1 MKDGGYSLPETHKKI
16 KIGLLG
22 AGVVGTG
29 VIKTLTNHPYIEIK
43 KIGVRDINKKRPAVE
58 TLHAR
63 SLTTNLDEIV
73 SDPEIEIIVEVLGGI
88 NPAKELV
95 TKAIQNKKHIVTAN
109 KDLIATYGPDLF
121 DLAREKNVQI
131 QFEASVCG
139 GIPIINTL
147 KQTLSANKFSKIMG
161 ILNGT
166 TNYILTEMLNKN
178 LSFEKAL
185 KDAQALGYAE
195 PDPTNDVSGKDAAYK
210 LAILASIAFHE
221 RVKINEVYTE
231 GIEKITSSDIVLAE
245 DLGYRIKLIGIAQRE
260 RDGETASGRID
271 IRVHPAFIKKT
282 STLASVFGVNNG
294 VLVEGDLVGELT
306 LIGRGAGEL
315 PTASS
320 VVGDINLLVA
330 QLSSSREP
338 NPQLTCHHTNY
349 AKIKPISETT
359 NCYFLRI
366 RTEDKPGVVG
376 QLGTLFGNHGVS
388 INALTQRG
396 SNPDNTA
403 SITMLTHLVQEEK
416 IQKAISEVKKTNT
429 VKQIENVIRVLE

>member
-1 MKDGGYSLPETHKKI
+1 MKDGSFSLSEAHKKT

-29 VIKTLTNHPYIEIK
+29 VIKILTNHPYIEIK
-43 KIGVRDINKKRPAVE
+43 KIGVRDTNKKRDLPLNINKSVF
-58 TLHAR
+58 T
-63 SLTTNLDEIV
+63 SNLNEIV
-73 SDPEIEIIVEVLGGI
+73 NDPEIEIIVEVLGGL

-95 TKAIQNKKHIVTAN
+95 TKAIENKKHIVTAN

-121 DLAREKNVQI
+121 DLARDKNVQI

-147 KQTLSANKFSKIMG
+147 KQTLSANRFSKIMG

-195 PDPTNDVSGKDAAYK
+195 SDPTNDVSGKDAAYK

-231 GIEKITSSDIVLAE
+231 GIEKITPSDIILAE
-245 DLGYRIKLIGIAQRE
+245 DLGYRIKLIGMAKRE
-260 RDGETASGRID
+260 ADQKID

-282 STLASVFGVNNG
+282 NTLASVFGANNG
-294 VLVEGDLVGELT
+294 VLVHGNLVGELT
-306 LIGRGAGEL
+306 LIGLGAGEM
-315 PTASS
+315 PTTSS
-320 VVGDINLLVA
+320 IVGDLNLLVA
-330 QLSSSREP
+330 QLSYSPSP
-338 NPQLTCHHTNY
+338 HPQFMCHHSSY
-349 AKIKPISETT
+349 AKIKPISETE

-416 IQKAISEVKKTNT
+416 IQKAISEVKKTST

>member
-1 MKDGGYSLPETHKKI
+1 MPESNKKI

-22 AGVVGTG
+22 AGTVGTG
-29 VIKTLTNHPYIEIK
+29 VIKTLINHPYIEIK
-43 KIGVRDINKKRPAVE
+43 KIGVRDINKKRPVE
-58 TLHAR
+58 TLYTT
-63 SLTTNLDEIV
+63 SLLTSNLNEIV
-73 SDPEIEIIVEVLGGI
+73 NDPEIEIIVEVLGGI
-88 NPAKELV
+88 NPAKELI

-109 KDLIATYGPDLF
+109 KDLIATHGAELF

-147 KQTLSANKFSKIMG
+147 KQTLSANTFSKIMG

-178 LSFEKAL
+178 IDFDVCL
-185 KDAQALGYAE
+185 KDAQKLGYAE
-195 PDPTNDVSGKDAAYK
+195 PDPTNDISGKDAAYK

-221 RVKINEVYTE
+221 RIKINEVYTE
-231 GIEKITSSDIVLAE
+231 GIEKITPEDISLAE
-245 DLGYRIKLIGIAQRE
+245 ELGYRLKLIGLAKI
-260 RDGETASGRID
+260 DPDKKID
-271 IRVHPAFIKKT
+271 IRVHPAFIKNT
-282 STLASVFGVNNG
+282 NTLASVFGVNNG
-294 VLVEGDLVGELT
+294 VLVEGNLVGELT

-338 NPQLTCHHTNY
+338 NPQLTCHHKNY
-349 AKIKPISETT
+349 AKIKPISETV
-359 NCYFLRI
+359 NCYFLRV
-366 RTEDKPGVVG
+366 RAEDKPGVVG
-376 QLGTLFGNHGVS
+376 QLGTICGKYDVS

-396 SNPDNTA
+396 TNHDGTA
-403 SITMLTHLVQEEK
+403 SITLLTHSVKEEK
-416 IQKAISEVKKTNT
+416 IQNAIIEMKKLNA
-429 VKQIENVIRVLE
+429 VKQVENVIRVLE